1 MKGRRVKKFFKVVYR
16 MLLVLLVLLFYM
28 TGIALFKMPQSIELS
43 YNDTSIFSATIKDF
57 KVWNSDGQDYS
68 ITIKTN
74 EYDCSL
80 MIRPDIF
87 ADIDQETI
95 SKISAGEPIYFRV
108 SNEKV
113 DLLNSSTLVSMLYLK
128 INNSIIFSLEDY
140 NRSMRNTCRTLME
153 QVLKVNIT
161 LLILNIVA
169 WSPILVSLIKRK
181 PKMNDNAAVT
191 YPNTGFENL
200 T

>member
-1 MKGRRVKKFFKVVYR
+1 MKGRRVKKFFKVIYR

-43 YNDTSIFSATIKDF
+43 YNDMSIFSATIKDF

-87 ADIDQETI
+87 ADIDQATI

-128 INNSIIFSLEDY
+128 VNNSIIFSLEDY
-140 NRSMRNTCRTLME
+140 NRSMRNTCRTMME
-153 QVLKVNIT
+153 QVLKINII
-161 LLILNIVA
+161 LLILNIIA

-181 PKMNDNAAVT
+181 PKMNDNLSV
-191 YPNTGFENL
+191 
-200 T
+200 

>member
-1 MKGRRVKKFFKVVYR
+1 MKGKRVKKIFKVIYR

-95 SKISAGEPIYFRV
+95 SKLSAGEPIYFRV

-128 INNSIIFSLEDY
+128 VNNSIIFSLEDY